1 MHDAFWGG
9 YRSLFVEIVMQGW
22 NSSVVRS
29 YLRATLIKVANL
41 KEVTLQTIS
50 AISNNRNKSAK
61 WTRSNSPWLWSLEK
75 KLKKQVE
82 KNRIGTDRW
91 GCSLWAENVHSDV
104 HGNTNNKMYPL
115 AYFFSLISLVKL
127 QVYLKCTQMYFFV
140 SLTLVLTQTCS
151 FLRVGNKVKA
161 VTYSVCSSLL
171 K

>member
-1 MHDAFWGG
+1 MQILRKSLCRPSLSLVIIDISLQSGQGQTPHDSEA
-9 YRSLFVEIVMQGW
+9 
-22 NSSVVRS
+22 
-29 YLRATLIKVANL
+29 
-41 KEVTLQTIS
+41 
-50 AISNNRNKSAK
+50 
-61 WTRSNSPWLWSLEK
+61 
-75 KLKKQVE
+75 LKKTE
-82 KNRIGTDRW
+82 EASRKNRIGTDRW